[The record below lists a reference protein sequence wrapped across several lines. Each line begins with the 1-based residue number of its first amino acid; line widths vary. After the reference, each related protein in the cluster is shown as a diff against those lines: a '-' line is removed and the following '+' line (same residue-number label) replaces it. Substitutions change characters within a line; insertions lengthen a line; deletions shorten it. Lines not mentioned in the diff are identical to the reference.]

1 MTSIEERMK
10 TKEGKLPTVSVS
22 DGDTVFYN
30 TEGAKIIHKDGT
42 MDFIPSESLSLDEKV
57 DCHYKFGKDQPI
69 GSKDRAIYEEKKASF
84 LAGWDACNSAREKE
98 LPLNFWNRLAS
109 FISNVQVNDLPG
121 LEEQSMIMHTCEKM
135 LAKEE
140 TKQ

>member
-1 MTSIEERMK
+1 MK
-10 TKEGKLPTVSVS
+10 TKEELAEE
-22 DGDTVFYN
+22 Y
-30 TEGAKIIHKDGT
+30 AKKEWPYWT
-42 MDFIPSESLSLDEKV
+42 TSEMFLNCKTD
-57 DCHYKFGKDQPI
+57 
-69 GSKDRAIYEEKKASF
+69 F

>member
-10 TKEGKLPTVSVS
+10 TKEEQARGYAMEKYPHLPDNPSNDEPAHGKNFLR
-22 DGDTVFYN
+22 DM
-30 TEGAKIIHKDGT
+30 ERIAAKHG
-42 MDFIPSESLSLDEKV
+42 
-57 DCHYKFGKDQPI
+57 
-69 GSKDRAIYEEKKASF
+69 F

-121 LEEQSMIMHTCEKM
+121 LEEQGMIMHTCEKM